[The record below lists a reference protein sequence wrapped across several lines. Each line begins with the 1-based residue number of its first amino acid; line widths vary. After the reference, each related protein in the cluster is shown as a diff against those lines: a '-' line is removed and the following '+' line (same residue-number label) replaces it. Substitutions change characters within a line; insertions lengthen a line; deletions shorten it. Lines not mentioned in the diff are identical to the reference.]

1 MKLEVQ
7 RTDLSYER
15 VTGAFSARKVNGE
28 ETQCLVFPCKNEI
41 DLRHP
46 IIDHYTKHD
55 SSFDDIIDE
64 IDNRSITSI
73 TILTVWVVYLDN
85 DMLAKLYNDE
95 FVTISPLVYSMTS
108 RPKVVGYVSNYCETI
123 NDCDAM
129 NDGLDVML
137 RAYSKKHLFKNI
149 NDFRNDSYIVY
160 PCNMRRV
167 DD

>member
-15 VTGAFSARKVNGE
+15 VTGAFSVRKVNGE
-28 ETQCLVFPCKNEI
+28 ETQRLVFPCKNEI

-46 IIDHYTKHD
+46 IIEYYTKND
-55 SSFDDIIDE
+55 NSFDDIIDE
-64 IDNRSITSI
+64 IYNRAITSI
-73 TILTVWVVYLDN
+73 IILTTRVVYLDN

-95 FVTISPLVYSMTS
+95 FVTLSPLVYSIAS
-108 RPKVVGYVSNYCETI
+108 RPRVVGYVSKHCETI

-149 NDFRNDSYIVY
+149 HDFRNDSYLVY

>member
-1 MKLEVQ
+1 MRLEVQ
-7 RTDLSYER
+7 RTNLSYER
-15 VTGAFSARKVNGE
+15 VTGVFSVRKVNGE

-46 IIDHYTKHD
+46 IIEYYAKNDN
-55 SSFDDIIDE
+55 SFDDIIDA
-64 IDNRSITSI
+64 IHDRQITSVI
-73 TILTVWVVYLDN
+73 IFTSWVVYLDN

-95 FVTISPLVYSMTS
+95 FVTLSPLVYSITS
-108 RPKVVGYVSNYCETI
+108 RPKVVGYVSKHCETI
-123 NDCDAM
+123 EDRSAM

-160 PCNMRRV
+160 PYNMRRV

>member
-15 VTGAFSARKVNGE
+15 VTGAFSVRKVNGE

-46 IIDHYTKHD
+46 IIEYYTKND
-55 SSFDDIIDE
+55 NSFDDIIDE
-64 IDNRSITSI
+64 IYNRAITSI
-73 TILTVWVVYLDN
+73 IILTTRVVYLDN

-95 FVTISPLVYSMTS
+95 FVTLSPLVYSIAS
-108 RPKVVGYVSNYCETI
+108 RPRVVGYVSKHCET
-123 NDCDAM
+123 M

-149 NDFRNDSYIVY
+149 HDFRNDSYLVY

>member
-1 MKLEVQ
+1 MKLDVQ

-15 VTGAFSARKVNGE
+15 VNGAFSVRKVNGE

-46 IIDHYTKHD
+46 IIEYYTKND

-73 TILTVWVVYLDN
+73 TILTTWVVYLDDN
-85 DMLAKLYNDE
+85 MLAKLHNDE
-95 FVTISPLVYSMTS
+95 FVTLSPLVYSIAS
-108 RPKVVGYVSNYCETI
+108 RPKVVGYASKHCETI
-123 NDCDAM
+123 EDRSAM

-137 RAYSKKHLFKNI
+137 RTYSKKHLFKNI
-149 NDFRNDSYIVY
+149 HDFRKDSYIVY
-160 PCNMRRV
+160 PSNMRRV

>member
-1 MKLEVQ
+1 MKLEIQ

-15 VTGAFSARKVNGE
+15 VTGVFSVRKVNGE

-46 IIDHYTKHD
+46 IIEYYAKNDN
-55 SSFDDIIDE
+55 SFDDIIDE

-73 TILTVWVVYLDN
+73 TILTAWVVYLDN
-85 DMLAKLYNDE
+85 DMLAKLYNDD
-95 FVTISPLVYSMTS
+95 FVTLSPLVYSIAS
-108 RPKVVGYVSNYCETI
+108 RPKVVGYASNYGATIHACE
-123 NDCDAM
+123 AL

>member
-1 MKLEVQ
+1 MRLEVQ
-7 RTDLSYER
+7 HTDHSYER
-15 VTGAFSARKVNGE
+15 VTGVFNVRKVNRE

-46 IIDHYTKHD
+46 IIEHYTKND
-55 SSFDDIIDE
+55 NSFDDIINE
-64 IDNRSITSI
+64 IANRSITSI
-73 TILTVWVVYLDN
+73 IILTTWRVYLNN

-95 FVTISPLVYSMTS
+95 FVTISPLVYSMAS
-108 RPKVVGYVSNYCETI
+108 RPKVVGYVSKYCETV

-149 NDFRNDSYIVY
+149 RDCRQDSYLVY

-167 DD
+167 DG

>member
-1 MKLEVQ
+1 MKLDVQ

-15 VTGAFSARKVNGE
+15 VNGAFSVRKVNGE

-46 IIDHYTKHD
+46 IIEYYTKND

-73 TILTVWVVYLDN
+73 TILTTWVVYLDDN
-85 DMLAKLYNDE
+85 VLAKLHNDE
-95 FVTISPLVYSMTS
+95 FVTLSPLVYSIAS
-108 RPKVVGYVSNYCETI
+108 RPKVVGYVSKHCETI
-123 NDCDAM
+123 EDRSAM

-137 RAYSKKHLFKNI
+137 RTYSKKHLFKNI
-149 NDFRNDSYIVY
+149 HDFRNDSYLVY

>member
-15 VTGAFSARKVNGE
+15 VTGAFSVRKVNGQ
-28 ETQCLVFPCKNEI
+28 ETQCLEFSCKNEI

-46 IIDHYTKHD
+46 IIEYYTKND

-73 TILTVWVVYLDN
+73 IILTTWVIYLDN
-85 DMLAKLYNDE
+85 DMLTKLYNDE
-95 FVTISPLVYSMTS
+95 FVTLSPLVYSMAS
-108 RPKVVGYVSNYCETI
+108 RPKVIGYSSNYGVTIRECE
-123 NDCDAM
+123 AL

-137 RAYSKKHLFKNI
+137 RSYSKKHLFKNI
-149 NDFRNDSYIVY
+149 RDFRNDSYLVY
-160 PCNMRRV
+160 PCNMRKV